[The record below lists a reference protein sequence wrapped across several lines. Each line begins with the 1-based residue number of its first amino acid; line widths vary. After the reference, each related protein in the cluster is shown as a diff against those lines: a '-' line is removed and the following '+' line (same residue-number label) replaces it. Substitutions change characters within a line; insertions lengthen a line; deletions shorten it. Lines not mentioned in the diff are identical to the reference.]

1 MQVFTPHGE
10 QTVQPVY
17 ATLVDDSAAPLTY
30 VGSAL
35 PGSSTA
41 DPVWQI
47 KLLDETTGLVTTF
60 ADGSAAYN
68 QIWDD
73 RASLTYS

>member
-10 QTVQPVY
+10 QTVQPTY
-17 ATLVDDSAAPLTY
+17 ATLVDDSGAPVTY

-41 DPVWQI
+41 DAVWQI
-47 KLLDETTGLVTTF
+47 KKLDETTGLVTTF
-60 ADGSAAYN
+60 ADGDSN
-68 QIWDD
+68 FDNVWDD
-73 RASLTYS
+73 RASLTYL